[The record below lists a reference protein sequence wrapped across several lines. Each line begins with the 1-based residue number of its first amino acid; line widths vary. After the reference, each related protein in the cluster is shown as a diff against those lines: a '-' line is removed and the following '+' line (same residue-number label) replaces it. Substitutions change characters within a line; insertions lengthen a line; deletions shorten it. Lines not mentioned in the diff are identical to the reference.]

1 MEKEKNNNKKDYYVI
16 DIWHVIRVVW
26 HRAWVVILSAA
37 IAAVIGFSLAAF
49 AITPMYSSSVMM
61 YVNNSSF
68 SLGNTSFS
76 ISSSEISAAQSLL
89 KTYIVILNNRTTLEA
104 VIDKAE
110 VEYTYKDLSGMI
122 SASSVNDTEV
132 LKVTVTS
139 EDPYEAA
146 KIANCIAEVLP
157 TRISEVIEG
166 SSMKIVDSGV
176 VNLQKVSPS
185 ITKYTAVGFTLGA
198 LAAIM
203 ILVIIALMDGTIH
216 DEEYIIDTYNYPIL
230 AKVPDLTGDRH
241 TKKGYYAYYKKHG
254 YGEYSSKKDGE

>member
-1 MEKEKNNNKKDYYVI
+1 MEKEKNNKKDYYVI
-16 DIWHVIRVVW
+16 DIWHIIRAVW

-110 VEYTYKDLSGMI
+110 VDYTYKDLSGMI

-198 LAAIM
+198 LAAVM

-230 AKVPDLTGDRH
+230 AKVPDLTGDKH
-241 TKKGYYAYYKKHG
+241 TKGYYAYYKKHG
-254 YGEYSSKKDGE
+254 YGEYSSKKEGE